1 MIFDQMTQHQAINLA
16 KPDSETKN
24 MTEGNVDDGE
34 GEKHRK
40 RTVKVFLTRLRS
52 RSVDQLLGVP
62 SIRRVDP
69 RSVLGETR
77 YIYKGGF
84 RYKGFA
90 LGTSLK
96 IRSQAFVE
104 VGDSTQRLPGTGRFR
119 TFSQAWGP

>member
-1 MIFDQMTQHQAINLA
+1 MIFDQMTQHRAINLA

-24 MTEGNVDDGE
+24 VTEGNVDDGE
-34 GEKHRK
+34 GEKHRA

-62 SIRRVDP
+62 PIRRVDP

-84 RYKGFA
+84 RYKGFV

-96 IRSQAFVE
+96 IRSQGFVE
-104 VGDSTQRLPGTGRFR
+104 VGDSAQRLPGTGRFR